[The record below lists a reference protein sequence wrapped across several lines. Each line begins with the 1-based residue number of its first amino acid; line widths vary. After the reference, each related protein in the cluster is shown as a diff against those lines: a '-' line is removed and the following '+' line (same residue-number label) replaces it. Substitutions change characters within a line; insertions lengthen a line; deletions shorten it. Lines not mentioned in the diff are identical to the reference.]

1 MLTIRLARTGAK
13 KRPFFHI
20 RVADSRKP
28 RDGRFIER
36 VGIFNPI
43 ASGQEVGLEIDQ
55 ERFDYWLSKGAQPSD
70 RVLTLLKQSKETP
83 EEAIKRQGIKDA
95 KRLKK
100 LAAKAALR
108 VEEAPAEEAAPVAEE
123 APAEEAAPVAE
134 EAPAEE
140 AAPVAEEAPAE
151 EAAPVAE
158 EAPAEEA
165 APVAE
170 EAPAEEAAPVA
181 EEAPAEEAPAEE
193 AAPVAEEAAP
203 VAEEAPAE
211 EAPAEDSEETKKD

>member
-43 ASGQEVGLEIDQ
+43 ASGQEVGIEINQ

-123 APAEEAAPVAE
+123 APAEEAP
-134 EAPAEE
+134 
-140 AAPVAEEAPAE
+140 
-151 EAAPVAE
+151 AE

-193 AAPVAEEAAP
+193 AAPVAEEAA
-203 VAEEAPAE
+203 
-211 EAPAEDSEETKKD
+211 AEDSEETKKD